1 MKVLRI
7 ASEFAEKVKELN
19 GILVVCLFGSV
30 VRGTTTQNSDIDIAV
45 VYDKY
50 DPKLEEYVEQI
61 ASNVSD
67 KIQVVHT
74 TLKELADNP
83 TLAGA
88 LSGEGIILYGKPI
101 VFNANGFLKPKI
113 IIVYDTKKLDQN
125 MRSKLNRALY
135 GGVSTA
141 SYKNKKYLTKYHG
154 IAEGLGIKKLA
165 PSVLLCDRERATI
178 VTKTLEQFKAAYHEL
193 AVWVY

>member
-30 VRGTTTQNSDIDIAV
+30 VRGTTTRN
-45 VYDKY
+45 
-50 DPKLEEYVEQI
+50 
-61 ASNVSD
+61 N
-67 KIQVVHT
+67 
-74 TLKELADNP
+74 
-83 TLAGA
+83 
-88 LSGEGIILYGKPI
+88 
-101 VFNANGFLKPKI
+101 
-113 IIVYDTKKLDQN
+113 TKKLDQN
-125 MRSKLNRALY
+125 TRSKLNRALY

-154 IAEGLGIKKLA
+154 IAEVLGIKKLA
-165 PSVLLCDRERATI
+165 PSVLLCDRERANA
-178 VTKTLEQFKAAYHEL
+178 VTKTLEQFKAEYHEL

>member
-7 ASEFAEKVKELN
+7 ASKFAEKVKELN

-30 VRGTTTQNSDIDIAV
+30 VRGTTTRNSDIDIAV

-50 DPKLEEYVEQI
+50 DPMLEGYVEQI
-61 ASNVSD
+61 ASKVSD

-88 LSGEGIILYGKPI
+88 LSGEGIVLYGKTI
-101 VFNANGFLKPKI
+101 VFNANGFLKPN
-113 IIVYDTKKLDQN
+113 QN
-125 MRSKLNRALY
+125 TRSKLNRALY

-165 PSVLLCDRERATI
+165 PSVLLCDRERANA
-178 VTKTLEQFKAAYHEL
+178 VTKTLEQFKAEYHEL